1 MSLKQIQQANTT
13 AYLAANQ
20 ISESIN
26 KLGLVSGLRQSVETR
41 LGDSFQSMYR
51 NHSQKL
57 EEIRQIISVLQEL
70 VSLSQD
76 LGEKAN
82 MNLTQ
87 AMDVASEAKNVSGQ
101 GRREAQSA
109 RDSASNALS
118 DAMRVEMEAENALNT
133 AAEFKVS
140 LHAS

>member
-26 KLGLVSGLRQSVETR
+26 KLGLVSLLRESVESS

-57 EEIRQIISVLQEL
+57 EEISQIISVLQEL
-70 VSLSQD
+70 LSLAQD
-76 LGEKAN
+76 LEEKAN

-87 AMDVASEAKNVSGQ
+87 AMEIVSEAKNVSGQ
-101 GRREAQSA
+101 RRREAQSA

-133 AAEFKVS
+133 ATEFKVS

>member
-26 KLGLVSGLRQSVETR
+26 KLGLVSLLLESVESR

-57 EEIRQIISVLQEL
+57 EEISQIISVVQEL
-70 VSLSQD
+70 LSLAQD
-76 LGEKAN
+76 LEEKAN

-87 AMDVASEAKNVSGQ
+87 AMQIVSEAKNVSGQ
-101 GRREAQSA
+101 RRREAQSA

-133 AAEFKVS
+133 ATEFKVS

>member
-1 MSLKQIQQANTT
+1 MKQIQQANTT

-26 KLGLVSGLRQSVETR
+26 KLGLVSLLRESVESR

-57 EEIRQIISVLQEL
+57 EEISQIISVLQEL
-70 VSLSQD
+70 LSLAQD
-76 LGEKAN
+76 LEEKAN

-87 AMDVASEAKNVSGQ
+87 AMEIVSEAKNVSGQ
-101 GRREAQSA
+101 RRREAQSA

-133 AAEFKVS
+133 ATEFKVS
-140 LHAS
+140 LYAS

>member
-1 MSLKQIQQANTT
+1 MSL
-13 AYLAANQ
+13 
-20 ISESIN
+20 
-26 KLGLVSGLRQSVETR
+26 LRESVESR

-57 EEIRQIISVLQEL
+57 EEISQIISVLQEL
-70 VSLSQD
+70 LSLAQD
-76 LGEKAN
+76 LEEKAN

-87 AMDVASEAKNVSGQ
+87 AMEIVSEAKNVSGQ
-101 GRREAQSA
+101 RRREAQSA

-133 AAEFKVS
+133 ATEFKVS
-140 LHAS
+140 LHASW

>member
-1 MSLKQIQQANTT
+1 
-13 AYLAANQ
+13 
-20 ISESIN
+20 
-26 KLGLVSGLRQSVETR
+26 
-41 LGDSFQSMYR
+41 MYR

-57 EEIRQIISVLQEL
+57 EEISQIISVLQEL
-70 VSLSQD
+70 LSLAQD
-76 LGEKAN
+76 LEEKVN

-87 AMDVASEAKNVSGQ
+87 AMEIASEAKNVSGQ
-101 GRREAQSA
+101 RRREAQSA

>member
-1 MSLKQIQQANTT
+1 MKQIQQANTT

-26 KLGLVSGLRQSVETR
+26 KLGLVSLLRESVESS

-57 EEIRQIISVLQEL
+57 EEISQIISVLQEL
-70 VSLSQD
+70 LSLAQD
-76 LGEKAN
+76 LEEKAN

-87 AMDVASEAKNVSGQ
+87 AMEIVSEAKNVSGQ
-101 GRREAQSA
+101 RRREAQSA

-133 AAEFKVS
+133 ATEFKVS

>member
-1 MSLKQIQQANTT
+1 MKQIQQANTT

-26 KLGLVSGLRQSVETR
+26 KLGLVSLLRESVESR
-41 LGDSFQSMYR
+41 LGDGFQSMYR

-57 EEIRQIISVLQEL
+57 EEISQIISVLQEL
-70 VSLSQD
+70 LSLAQD
-76 LGEKAN
+76 LEEKAN

-87 AMDVASEAKNVSGQ
+87 AMEIVSEAKNVSGQ
-101 GRREAQSA
+101 RRREAQSA

-133 AAEFKVS
+133 ATEFKVS

>member
-1 MSLKQIQQANTT
+1 MKQIQQANTT

-26 KLGLVSGLRQSVETR
+26 KLGLVSLLRESVESR

-57 EEIRQIISVLQEL
+57 EEISQIISVLQEL
-70 VSLSQD
+70 LSLAQD
-76 LGEKAN
+76 LEEKAN

-87 AMDVASEAKNVSGQ
+87 AMEIVSEAKNVSGQ
-101 GRREAQSA
+101 RRREAQSA
-109 RDSASNALS
+109 RDSAANALS

-133 AAEFKVS
+133 ATEFKVS